1 MKSQVSKVALWIEPE
16 TYRVVRI
23 QTVDP
28 LGNTNQIILSNFQVN
43 LPLSASLFT
52 MQVPKGVK
60 VLRQDASAP

>member
-1 MKSQVSKVALWIEPE
+1 
-16 TYRVVRI
+16 
-23 QTVDP
+23 
-28 LGNTNQIILSNFQVN
+28 NQIILSNFQVN